1 MNIYCSLIGE
11 THVSSVA
18 FVTTH
23 YSDKYDMWI
32 LLWLFSRHNPHD
44 TKDNSVDTGSN
55 LLQVDQHMARH
66 SRCNA
71 IVDLVV
77 LHWSSTR
84 ESNNS
89 IIWRATHRHLMGCV
103 CNKYEVNRSNRDGT
117 IERTRQNIRKTRVTF
132 TFDLLT
138 QQWCATHL
146 TILTFYIFHYIMLPY
161 AYLPILTSEVWSY
174 ISYDVV
180 ISGNGVLVCK
190 IWSSGHRWLGGER
203 TISWML

>member
-11 THVSSVA
+11 THVSNVA

-32 LLWLFSRHNPHD
+32 LLWFFSRHNPHD

-117 IERTRQNIRKTRVTF
+117 IEQTRQNIRKTRVTF